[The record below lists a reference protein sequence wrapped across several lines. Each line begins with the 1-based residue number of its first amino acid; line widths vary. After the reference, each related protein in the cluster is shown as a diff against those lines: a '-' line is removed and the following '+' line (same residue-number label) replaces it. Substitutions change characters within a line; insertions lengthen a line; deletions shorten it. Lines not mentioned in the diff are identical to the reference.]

1 MVHKINKINEDVNNQ
16 FFELI
21 CRNVENKR
29 QSIIYLTNNTL
40 TLNSRGIHV
49 ELKEDALL
57 VYDKDMLKDIIDVNN
72 IIAVVTK

>member
-1 MVHKINKINEDVNNQ
+1 MVHKINKINDEVNNQ

-29 QSIIYLTNNTL
+29 QSIIFLTNNTL
-40 TLNSRGIHV
+40 TLNSRGIRV

-57 VYDKDMLKDIIDVNN
+57 VYDKDMLKDIIDINN